1 MEILKKT
8 IYTEQFFI
16 SDGNDIEISTVLGS
30 CVAVCLYDP
39 ISHIIGM
46 NHYLLPF
53 WNGRGLKSLKYGNI
67 NNRRLIEAMLK
78 VSKNKNR
85 IQAKIFGGASI
96 NLQGI
101 DIGLNNIMVAKS
113 VLGEYNIK
121 IVGED
126 TGGYV
131 GRKIIMNSSDGAVYL
146 KYAADRRANKNDRR
160 VKDRRQ
166 G

>member
-8 IYTEQFFI
+8 IYTEQFYI
-16 SDGNDIEISTVLGS
+16 SDGSNIEISTVLGS

-67 NNRRLIEAMLK
+67 NNKRLIESMLDK
-78 VSKNKNR
+78 SQGRAK

-101 DIGLNNIMVAKS
+101 DIGKNNIMVARS
-113 VLGEYNIK
+113 VLKEYNVK
-121 IVGED
+121 IIGED
-126 TGGYV
+126 TGGFV
-131 GRKIIMNSSDGAVYL
+131 GRKIIMSSTNGAVYL
-146 KYAADRRANKNDRR
+146 KYAADRRKNSADRR
-160 VKDRRQ
+160 VGDRREE
-166 G
+166 